1 VAILVAC
8 GAWLAGLGGALW
20 LVPPAETV
28 QGPSGGWLALALLA
42 LLAAGLARPYPLR
55 LIGLWVSVLLLG
67 WGRGL
72 AVLPESAANPL
83 QPYYGPAALRG
94 VVAAPAR
101 PSETWVSLHL
111 RVEAVEQ
118 AGAWVPASGVVLL
131 RLPRT
136 APYDYGAALEVRGTL
151 TPPPETRSGYGAALW
166 RQGVRGAMGYP
177 AVAAWAGAAPPSLA
191 HTLYGWRRQ
200 LEHTIGAVLPEP
212 HAALL
217 TGVLLGGSAGL
228 PSDFQDALR
237 AGGLTHIVAVSGFNV
252 TLVAGVAGAVAE
264 RWAGRRVGW
273 LLALAAVGLYTLLVG
288 APPSALRAAGMAA
301 IALGA
306 TALGRPR
313 DGLVGLAL
321 AAALL
326 AAWNP
331 WLLGDLGFQLSVLAT
346 AGLIWLQPAL
356 QARLAWLPAWASEG
370 LAATLAAQ
378 ALVLPIQLAAFHTV
392 SLVAPLVNLLVVPL
406 IPPAMLLGVAVC
418 LGGAVAPGLAP
429 LVAVVPWGYLE
440 LIVRVVRAAAALPGT
455 HVEVGMLPPALAGV
469 YAAAIVMLVLGLS
482 PEAAAWRQRLRA
494 GIARWWPGV
503 ATAAGLAGLLLALLA
518 LAGRPDGRL
527 QVAVLD
533 VGQGDATLIRTP
545 GGRLVLVDGGPSPA
559 RLLAHLG
566 ERLGLLERHFDLV
579 VLTHPHEDHL
589 AGLVEVVERYSVG
602 RVLEGAVDYTSGG
615 VERWR
620 AALAAREVPV
630 TTGASGQQWQ
640 LDTAVLLEVWA
651 VPPLPGSRA
660 DLVEPP
666 GALVLRLHYGATSL
680 LLPGDLV
687 AEQGHRLLAAGADL
701 RSAVL
706 LVPHH
711 GSRTGLDAALLEAIA
726 PAVAVVSSG
735 ERNRFGHP
743 APQTLQ
749 LLAAHGVPV
758 WRTDRDGTVEL
769 TSDGEGWSVRAVG
782 KGRP

>member
-1 VAILVAC
+1 MAILVAC

-55 LIGLWVSVLLLG
+55 LIGLGVSVLLLG

-166 RQGVRGAMGYP
+166 RQGVRGAMGYH

-288 APPSALRAAGMAA
+288 AP
-301 IALGA
+301 
-306 TALGRPR
+306 
-313 DGLVGLAL
+313 
-321 AAALL
+321 
-326 AAWNP
+326 AW
-331 WLLGDLGFQLSVLAT
+331 
-346 AGLIWLQPAL
+346 
-356 QARLAWLPAWASEG
+356 WASPWPRLCSRRG
-370 LAATLAAQ
+370 TPGCSAISASSSAC
-378 ALVLPIQLAAFHTV
+378 
-392 SLVAPLVNLLVVPL
+392 SR
-406 IPPAMLLGVAVC
+406 PPASSGC
-418 LGGAVAPGLAP
+418 SPPCRPG
-429 LVAVVPWGYLE
+429 
-440 LIVRVVRAAAALPGT
+440 
-455 HVEVGMLPPALAGV
+455 
-469 YAAAIVMLVLGLS
+469 
-482 PEAAAWRQRLRA
+482 
-494 GIARWWPGV
+494 WPGYRPGR
-503 ATAAGLAGLLLALLA
+503 ARAWPRRWRRRRWCSRSSSLLS
-518 LAGRPDGRL
+518 
-527 QVAVLD
+527 
-533 VGQGDATLIRTP
+533 I
-545 GGRLVLVDGGPSPA
+545 PSPSW
-559 RLLAHLG
+559 R
-566 ERLGLLERHFDLV
+566 
-579 VLTHPHEDHL
+579 
-589 AGLVEVVERYSVG
+589 
-602 RVLEGAVDYTSGG
+602 
-615 VERWR
+615 RW
-620 AALAAREVPV
+620 
-630 TTGASGQQWQ
+630 
-640 LDTAVLLEVWA
+640 
-651 VPPLPGSRA
+651 
-660 DLVEPP
+660 
-666 GALVLRLHYGATSL
+666 
-680 LLPGDLV
+680 
-687 AEQGHRLLAAGADL
+687 
-701 RSAVL
+701 
-706 LVPHH
+706 
-711 GSRTGLDAALLEAIA
+711 
-726 PAVAVVSSG
+726 
-735 ERNRFGHP
+735 
-743 APQTLQ
+743 
-749 LLAAHGVPV
+749 
-758 WRTDRDGTVEL
+758 
-769 TSDGEGWSVRAVG
+769 
-782 KGRP
+782 